1 MSAAKLA
8 EIEGVGVTIAIFED
22 PAGNKVGLVKT

>member
-1 MSAAKLA
+1 MPVT

-22 PAGNKVGLVKT
+22 PDGNKVGIVKT